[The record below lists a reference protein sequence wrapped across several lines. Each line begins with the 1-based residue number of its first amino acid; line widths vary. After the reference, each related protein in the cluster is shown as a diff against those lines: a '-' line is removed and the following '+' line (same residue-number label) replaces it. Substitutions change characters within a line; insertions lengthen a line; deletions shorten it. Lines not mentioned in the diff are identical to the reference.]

1 MCKLFLRIKNLMANF
16 ASRLS
21 RVLAYY
27 QGERQNLLDQVAQ
40 LQERLVVAL
49 ADAAADDETVAAAQA
64 EAAAARE
71 VAATAT
77 AEAARL
83 QALVDADTTE
93 DAALETALAAAEAQ
107 LPAEEPTV

>member
-1 MCKLFLRIKNLMANF
+1 MANF

-64 EAAAARE
+64 
-71 VAATAT
+71 
-77 AEAARL
+77 
-83 QALVDADTTE
+83 
-93 DAALETALAAAEAQ
+93 
-107 LPAEEPTV
+107 